1 MAFAFCMHGIRT
13 KLSECIFSVNQA
25 SPFYFTTKYM
35 VLQHFDV
42 FMTKTILTWPV
53 TFVVDKLLWKYM
65 KSMTVSLKF
74 IYWKIL
80 FRFVNKRF
88 IIFVLIKHL
97 FILTYVFFQKL
108 WSCVCFI
115 TVIISWSFGCLSVA
129 EANVI
134 YGVFNQSGSFIR
146 LRVNKLFQFNL
157 SMDKGNY
164 I

>member
-13 KLSECIFSVNQA
+13 KISECIFSVNQA

-97 FILTYVFFQKL
+97 FILTYVF
-108 WSCVCFI
+108 SEIV
-115 TVIISWSFGCLSVA
+115 V
-129 EANVI
+129 
-134 YGVFNQSGSFIR
+134 
-146 LRVNKLFQFNL
+146 LRVFHHCHHLVVVRMFISGRRLQ
-157 SMDKGNY
+157 
-164 I
+164 

>member
-13 KLSECIFSVNQA
+13 KISECIFSVNQA
-25 SPFYFTTKYM
+25 FPFYFTTKYM

-97 FILTYVFFQKL
+97 FILTYVFFRNCGPACVSSLSSSRGRSDVYQWQTTTIRSERDL
-108 WSCVCFI
+108 WCF
-115 TVIISWSFGCLSVA
+115 
-129 EANVI
+129 
-134 YGVFNQSGSFIR
+134 
-146 LRVNKLFQFNL
+146 
-157 SMDKGNY
+157 
-164 I
+164 